1 MSNIPQDLKYTE
13 SHEWVR
19 FEADGSLTIGITDH
33 AQELLGDL
41 VFVDLPK
48 VGASVKAGD
57 ACMVVESV
65 KSASDAYAPVAGT
78 ISAVNEELGS
88 APEKIN
94 TDPYGAGWIM
104 KMTPANAADLT
115 RLLDAAGYA
124 QAIGE

>member
-19 FEADGSLTIGITDH
+19 LEADGSLTIGITDH

-104 KMTPANAADLT
+104 KMTPANAADLS